1 MSPCLFL
8 SPAFHSMEKELHVW
22 MEAESRLDGSGGGGA
37 IGTHRVPR
45 EGLWEIQKAV
55 SASKPYAKVTRHFSP
70 RCTTCSTSV
79 TISSE
84 LFRRRNRS
92 CTRDSSSLCP
102 LDTMVSNQWRNTAE
116 ETNENGNI
124 HVIYAEEEAAGT
136 RLLIDGRTCLLQLES
151 KYKEFE
157 RIPSSQIVDFP
168 AKLLKGIVEADN
180 QLEGTIPISSGSK
193 PGLDMLLS
201 TEHLAAIGGGSSLL
215 VLLLLT
221 GGCALWLKEKAEKA
235 IQQNY
240 LFDGEPLPTNKRY
253 DAAKIFSHPDIVAEE
268 TCTNSWAAQAYVM
281 EARLDKGRVLEVLVE
296 VVQGDARN
304 VLCDAVDR
312 HRASALVL
320 GSHS

>member
-116 ETNENGNI
+116 E
-124 HVIYAEEEAAGT
+124 EEAAGT

-201 TEHLAAIGGGSSLL
+201 TEHL
-215 VLLLLT
+215 T
-221 GGCALWLKEKAEKA
+221 
-235 IQQNY
+235 N
-240 LFDGEPLPTNKRY
+240 LFCHIVYTPDGEPLPTNKRY

-268 TCTNSWAAQAYVM
+268 TWYGIEQEYNYCRKM
-281 EARLDKGRVLEVLVE
+281 
-296 VVQGDARN
+296 
-304 VLCDAVDR
+304 
-312 HRASALVL
+312 
-320 GSHS
+320 

>member
-201 TEHLAAIGGGSSLL
+201 TEHL
-215 VLLLLT
+215 T
-221 GGCALWLKEKAEKA
+221 
-235 IQQNY
+235 N
-240 LFDGEPLPTNKRY
+240 LFCHIVYTPDGEPLPTNKRY

>member
-116 ETNENGNI
+116 E
-124 HVIYAEEEAAGT
+124 EEAAGT
-136 RLLIDGRTCLLQLES
+136 RLLIDGRTCLLQEFHTVIEKSPSFWELNYSES
-151 KYKEFE
+151 WNQNIRSLRGFQA
-157 RIPSSQIVDFP
+157 P
-168 AKLLKGIVEADN
+168 KLL
-180 QLEGTIPISSGSK
+180 ISL
-193 PGLDMLLS
+193 P
-201 TEHLAAIGGGSSLL
+201 
-215 VLLLLT
+215 
-221 GGCALWLKEKAEKA
+221 
-235 IQQNY
+235 NY
-240 LFDGEPLPTNKRY
+240 
-253 DAAKIFSHPDIVAEE
+253 
-268 TCTNSWAAQAYVM
+268 
-281 EARLDKGRVLEVLVE
+281 
-296 VVQGDARN
+296 
-304 VLCDAVDR
+304 
-312 HRASALVL
+312 
-320 GSHS
+320 